1 MKDGVTTER
10 GAEVVNFRMGGVGKM
25 ILTDGMDKGHTNGQI
40 KGPHSKTG
48 DLATGIHNCYV

>member
-1 MKDGVTTER
+1 M
-10 GAEVVNFRMGGVGKM
+10 NFRMGGVGKM